1 MGQDSAHISE
11 AARQSA
17 WITSVAVG
25 QQAANQV
32 GNRDYAQIA
41 EQPID
46 VEQRAS
52 VRIVHTSYDAL
63 GIRVQKSDRA
73 HRGRGCESARGTRMP
88 TKRCV
93 QLPPAVRMRGKKRM
107 QHSRGIER
115 SGGREV

>member
-1 MGQDSAHISE
+1 MRIL
-11 AARQSA
+11 ARLRGSLRGLRP
-17 WITSVAVG
+17 WPLVSKRRIG
-25 QQAANQV
+25 W
-32 GNRDYAQIA
+32 GGGRDYAQIA